1 MLSNFDMVIFLGSSE
16 LLYNC
21 ARKARQFY
29 GPSLPIKVIETSY
42 TAMKRKYISE
52 FGDIGSLS
60 DKKSIFNFLRA
71 LKGKVLLFSINNPYI
86 LPKDLCENDYFVMI
100 NLHHALLPA
109 HPGRNAE
116 AWTIYEQD
124 VEGGCT
130 WHYISAG
137 VDAGDIILQEKTQI
151 TEHTTSLSLLKQCEI
166 LALKSF
172 EKFLPF
178 EKIETYASEQTIK
191 NQQIMPPKRST
202 DIPNNGIFDLTWNF
216 TKQLSF
222 LNAMNYGI
230 AQVLG
235 KPSVLMDGQV
245 YTITSYKCIDS
256 NDPTWNNFS
265 NTFDG
270 HTLVLNEKEE
280 KKLVL
285 QLSSSTNAIVK
296 PY

>member
-1 MLSNFDMVIFLGSSE
+1 MQSNFDMVIFLGSSE

-29 GPSLPIKVIETSY
+29 GFPSPPIKIIETSY
-42 TAMKRKYISE
+42 TAMKRKYIAE

-86 LPKDLCENDYFVMI
+86 LPKDLCEKDYFVMI

-130 WHYISAG
+130 WHYISAD
-137 VDAGDIILQEKTQI
+137 VDAGDIILQEKIQI

-178 EKIETYASEQTIK
+178 EKIEAYASEQTIK
-191 NQQIMPPKRST
+191 NQQVMPPKRST
-202 DIPNNGIFDLTWNF
+202 DIPNNGILDLTWKF
-216 TKQLSF
+216 SKQISF

-235 KPSVLMDGQV
+235 KPRVFMDGKE

-256 NDPTWNNFS
+256 NDSTLNNLP
-265 NTFDG
+265 NTLDG
-270 HTLVLNEKEE
+270 HILVLNDKDG
-280 KKLVL
+280 KKLIL
-285 QLSSSTNAIVK
+285 RLSSNTKAK
-296 PY
+296 T